1 MGSNSSSSSS
11 SSSSGFVLVNI
22 AKGEE
27 ERKEGEDGREAR
39 EGMTL
44 ESCRGENEEGVVE
57 EGEEEK
63 KGMEWREVEGGEV
76 GQMFMMFVW
85 WVVVGERAMGKSLT
99 VEEGEEKEGIEE
111 ARVGVVGEVVGG
123 MEGGA
128 AEGTGGVG
136 EGR

>member
-1 MGSNSSSSSS
+1 M
-11 SSSSGFVLVNI
+11 NI

-27 ERKEGEDGREAR
+27 ERKEGEDEREAR

-44 ESCRGENEEGVVE
+44 ESWRGENEEGVVE

-123 MEGGA
+123 MEGRA